1 MFGFFSFFFFL
12 LRIYKVSRSVRQ
24 TYRASPCNLKLHQVT
39 LVVFQW
45 RSVFRHIYISMVLWF
60 FQAAHHTHEWMEEKL
75 QTYFRMDTGCLNHNT
90 SMKNCK
96 FSLFTRSPS
105 SYKETFFKSLTDHLN
120 NTRYQIMMKC
130 WKNDPDARPTFT
142 ELKNQL
148 KEMETLH
155 KVRILINMKGF
166 FSRRTDWLRLS

>member
-1 MFGFFSFFFFL
+1 MYCVQLDKRNELPHAILNSIKLHRSCFFEGLFFVIFIFRWPYGFF
-12 LRIYKVSRSVRQ
+12 
-24 TYRASPCNLKLHQVT
+24 QVVH
-39 LVVFQW
+39 L
-45 RSVFRHIYISMVLWF
+45 
-60 FQAAHHTHEWMEEKL
+60 THEWMEEKL

-148 KEMETLH
+148 KEMETLN
-155 KVRILINMKGF
+155 KVRILVNMK
-166 FSRRTDWLRLS
+166 FSFHRKPSGSVSAN

>member
-1 MFGFFSFFFFL
+1 MSFKLHLVTKVVFHWRSFF
-12 LRIYKVSRSVRQ
+12 
-24 TYRASPCNLKLHQVT
+24 C
-39 LVVFQW
+39 
-45 RSVFRHIYISMVLWF
+45 HIYISMVLWF
-60 FQAAHHTHEWMEEKL
+60 FQAVHLTHEWMEEKL

-96 FSLFTRSPS
+96 LSLLTRFSL
-105 SYKETFFKSLTDHLN
+105 SYKETFFKYLSNHLN

-148 KEMETLH
+148 NDLETLH
-155 KVRILINMKGF
+155 KVRILTNMKVSFHEGPTGLG
-166 FSRRTDWLRLS
+166 SAY

>member
-1 MFGFFSFFFFL
+1 
-12 LRIYKVSRSVRQ
+12 
-24 TYRASPCNLKLHQVT
+24 
-39 LVVFQW
+39 
-45 RSVFRHIYISMVLWF
+45 MVLWF
-60 FQAAHHTHEWMEEKL
+60 FQAVHLTHEWMEEKL

-96 FSLFTRSPS
+96 FSFSTRSLS
-105 SYKETFFKSLTDHLN
+105 SYKATLFKSLTGHLT

-148 KEMETLH
+148 KDMETQH
-155 KVRILINMKGF
+155 KVRILINSF
-166 FSRRTDWLRLS
+166 FSRKSGYSRLS

>member
-1 MFGFFSFFFFL
+1 MLS
-12 LRIYKVSRSVRQ
+12 
-24 TYRASPCNLKLHQVT
+24 LKLHQVT
-39 LVVFQW
+39 QVMFQW
-45 RSVFRHIYISMVLWF
+45 RSFFRHVYISMVLWF
-60 FQAAHHTHEWMEEKL
+60 FQAVHLTHEWMEEKL

-96 FSLFTRSPS
+96 FSFSTRSLS
-105 SYKETFFKSLTDHLN
+105 SYKATLFKSLTGHLT

-148 KEMETLH
+148 KDMETQH
-155 KVRILINMKGF
+155 KVRILINSF
-166 FSRRTDWLRLS
+166 FSRKSSYSRLS

>member
-1 MFGFFSFFFFL
+1 M
-12 LRIYKVSRSVRQ
+12 
-24 TYRASPCNLKLHQVT
+24 A
-39 LVVFQW
+39 
-45 RSVFRHIYISMVLWF
+45 LWF
-60 FQAAHHTHEWMEEKL
+60 FQVVHLTHEWMEEKL

-96 FSLFTRSPS
+96 FSLLPRSLS
-105 SYKETFFKSLTDHLN
+105 SYRETFFKSLTDHLN

-148 KEMETLH
+148 KDMETLN
-155 KVRILINMKGF
+155 KVRILINMKVSFHGEA
-166 FSRRTDWLRLS
+166 SGSGSAN

>member
-1 MFGFFSFFFFL
+1 MYRVQLDKRNELQTISSDTSGVSV
-12 LRIYKVSRSVRQ
+12 KV
-24 TYRASPCNLKLHQVT
+24 
-39 LVVFQW
+39 F
-45 RSVFRHIYISMVLWF
+45 FRHIYISMVLWF
-60 FQAAHHTHEWMEEKL
+60 SQAVHLTHEWMEEKF
-75 QTYFRMDTGCLNHNT
+75 QSYSKMDTGCLNHNT

-105 SYKETFFKSLTDHLN
+105 SCKKRFLKSLTDHLN

-148 KEMETLH
+148 KDMETLH
-155 KVRILINMKGF
+155 KVRILINMKVSF
-166 FSRRTDWLRLS
+166 HEDRLA

>member
-1 MFGFFSFFFFL
+1 MLS
-12 LRIYKVSRSVRQ
+12 
-24 TYRASPCNLKLHQVT
+24 LKLHQVT
-39 LVVFQW
+39 HVMFQW
-45 RSVFRHIYISMVLWF
+45 RSFFRHLYISMVLWF
-60 FQAAHHTHEWMEEKL
+60 FQAVHLTHEWMEEKL

-96 FSLFTRSPS
+96 FSFSTRSLS
-105 SYKETFFKSLTDHLN
+105 SYKATLFKSLTGHLN

-148 KEMETLH
+148 KDMETQH
-155 KVRILINMKGF
+155 KVRILINSF
-166 FSRRTDWLRLS
+166 FSRKSGYSRLS